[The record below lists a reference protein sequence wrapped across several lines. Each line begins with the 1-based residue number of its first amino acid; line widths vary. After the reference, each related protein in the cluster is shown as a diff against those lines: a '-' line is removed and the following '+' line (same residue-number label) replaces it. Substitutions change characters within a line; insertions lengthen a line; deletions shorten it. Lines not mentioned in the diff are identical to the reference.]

1 MKRKKSWTSIVWD
14 WGRGVVAGVFVW
26 LGWVSA
32 ATPWLHA
39 DGTVL
44 KDPAGCIVVL
54 RGVSLIDLGGTEKQF
69 GGAIRMIDRLT
80 NRDDP
85 QGSSPG
91 WYPTV
96 IRIPIYPPDEED
108 YKSPWTF
115 VPGRD
120 DFYEKL
126 LRPVA
131 DYCAAKGLYAIVDWH
146 YIGNTFDHR
155 QTTRQFWE
163 YMAPRF
169 AGDSHVL
176 FELFN
181 EPINKVGTD
190 EECWLSVRKDMQEWV
205 NLVRQHA
212 PRTLLLI
219 AGANYSQI
227 IGPAADHPI
236 DDPVGGKNYAMVS
249 HIYPMHWLS
258 ENAQWYKDHLLR
270 CVSVH
275 PVFMSEWGFSRSFRH
290 SRIPP
295 ATIDNYGRPLMELTE
310 KYKIS
315 TTCWAASYEW
325 HPRMFNPDWTL
336 RCGPYEM
343 GCFLKDYLYEKRN
356 DDLPCE
362 SRPEESPLPD
372 SAASTGERQPSEE
385 DALESAPA
393 D

>member
-1 MKRKKSWTSIVWD
+1 MNMVQRKPDWAGFKADCRSIGFLLFLGVW
-14 WGRGVVAGVFVW
+14 AA
-26 LGWVSA
+26 A
-32 ATPWLHA
+32 ATPRLHA
-39 DGTVL
+39 EGTVL
-44 KDPAGCIVVL
+44 KDSAGNVVVL
-54 RGVSLIDLGGTEKQF
+54 RGVSLIDVGGTEKQF

-91 WYPTV
+91 WYPKV

-115 VPGRD
+115 IPGRD

-126 LRPVA
+126 LRPVV
-131 DYCAAKGLYAIVDWH
+131 DYCKSKDLYAIVDWH

-155 QTTRQFWE
+155 ETTRQFWE

-169 AGDSHVL
+169 AEDSHVI

-205 NLVRQHA
+205 NLIRQYA

-227 IGPAADHPI
+227 IGPAADYPI
-236 DDPVGGKNYAMVS
+236 DDPIGNKNYAIVS

-258 ENAQWYKDHLLR
+258 ENAQWYKDHILR
-270 CVSVH
+270 CVKVH
-275 PVFMSEWGFSRSFRH
+275 PVFLSEWGFSRSFRR
-290 SRIPP
+290 SRIPA
-295 ATIDNYGRPLMELTE
+295 ATVDNYARPLLNWAEQ
-310 KYKIS
+310 YKIS
-315 TTCWAASYEW
+315 STCWAASYDW
-325 HPRMFNPDWTL
+325 NPKLFNPDWTL

-356 DDLPCE
+356 DDQPAGANE
-362 SRPEESPLPD
+362 PSASSP
-372 SAASTGERQPSEE
+372 
-385 DALESAPA
+385 
-393 D
+393 